1 MTNLNSSFSN
11 SLFNLNIFF
20 KNISVKKQYLK
31 NLKKQFL
38 LINDIKQTNYKVL
51 SKKLFK
57 KNSVFNFSKTN
68 NLIVYIIDITFSKSN
83 TFLNVMD
90 SSGKLKFFSSAGHF
104 SLKGKN
110 KKFRFNVF
118 KNIYRILLTKLKFL
132 KNKPIALHL
141 KNVGANK
148 FWIIKK
154 LKTKFFIKVVRIFN
168 LFSFNGCRK
177 KKVRR
182 KKF

>member
-1 MTNLNSSFSN
+1 MTNFNI
-11 SLFNLNIFF
+11 NLNTFL
-20 KNISVKKQYLK
+20 KNISIKKQYIK
-31 NLKKQFL
+31 SLKKQFL
-38 LINDIKQTNYKVL
+38 VVSSVKQKNF
-51 SKKLFK
+51 KLLNTQIFK
-57 KNSVFNFSKTN
+57 NNSHLDNSLVM
-68 NLIVYIIDITFSKSN
+68 YIIDITFSRSN
-83 TFLNVMD
+83 TFLNVTD
-90 SSGKLKFFSSAGHF
+90 SSGNLKFFSSSGHF

-118 KNIYRILLTKLKFL
+118 KHIYRTLLTKLKFL

-141 KNVGANK
+141 KNVGSNK

-154 LKTKFFIKVVRIFN
+154 LKTKFFIKIIKIFN
-168 LFSFNGCRK
+168 IFPFNGCRK